1 MPSAPLGAQTDAP
14 AQPPDHQ
21 HMQMDAP
28 AANRWQLMQDG
39 VVHALFNHQ
48 AGSRGGD
55 EFVAP
60 NWWMGMAARGLGA
73 SQLTLSAMFSLDP
86 ATVGTSGY
94 RELFQ
99 TGEVVDG
106 EPLVD
111 RQHPHDLFMQLAGT
125 WRLPLSARAALT
137 LAGGPAGEAT
147 LGPTAFMHRPSVA
160 GIPFAPLSHHT
171 FDSTHISFG
180 VAASSFDYGR
190 WTIEG
195 SAFNGREPDER
206 RWDFDFAKMDSVAG
220 RVWFRP
226 TPTWE
231 LQVSTGH
238 LVEPEALEP
247 GDIDR
252 TTASVSWFRPGGA
265 AFGALTIAYGINRT
279 DEGHQHAFIGEFARR
294 VGVPLLS
301 VRTEVLQVEQH
312 VLLHGT
318 HATAETDASD
328 FMASFTIGGT
338 REIARFR
345 GFEGAVGANVTVSGI
360 PAALQA
366 AYGRFPVSFQVFFE
380 LRPPA
385 GTAGRMWNA
394 RMTRPMAGHSG
405 H

>member
-1 MPSAPLGAQTDAP
+1 
-14 AQPPDHQ
+14 
-21 HMQMDAP
+21 
-28 AANRWQLMQDG
+28 
-39 VVHALFNHQ
+39 LFNHQ

-60 NWWMGMAARGLGA
+60 NWWMGIATRSLRA

-99 TGEVVDG
+99 TGEAVDG

-111 RQHPHDLFMQLAGT
+111 RQHPHDLFMQLSGT

-160 GIPFAPLSHHT
+160 SIPFAPLSHHT

-180 VAASSFDYGR
+180 VVTAGFDYGR

-195 SAFNGREPDER
+195 SAFNGREPDEH

-247 GDIDR
+247 GNTDR
-252 TTASVSWFRPGGA
+252 TTASASWFRPGGA
-265 AFGALTIAYGINRT
+265 EFAALTIAYGTNRT
-279 DEGHQHAFIGEFARR
+279 EEGRQHAFIGEFARR
-294 VGVPLLS
+294 VGRPLLS

-318 HATAETDASD
+318 HATVEPDASD
-328 FMASFTIGGT
+328 FMGNFTIGGT
-338 REIARFR
+338 QQIVRFR
-345 GFEGAVGANVTVSGI
+345 GLEGAVGANATFSAI